1 MLFSTNRSIFKISTI
16 ESYLKLFRTSYLTGS
31 VPILL
36 RCTLILIGAIVLYS
50 KEIKNQLDIKKKNN

>member
-1 MLFSTNRSIFKISTI
+1 MLFSTNRNIFKISTV

-36 RCTLILIGAIVLYS
+36 RCTLILIGALVLYS
-50 KEIKNQLDIKKKNN
+50 KEIKKSIGYKKEK